1 MIQYIKKNTMKILTQ
16 IRFYFVIVTI
26 AFLSLLINYL
36 NLKDDLVK
44 CQTDKG
50 YIPGGD
56 IQKAQTI
63 DSLTN
68 LTDSLQNEIFVK
80 GVELG
85 RYEVALELFKE
96 KNKNGAD
103 EFELILTTQTE

>member
-1 MIQYIKKNTMKILTQ
+1 MKILSD
-16 IRFYFVIVTI
+16 IRFYLVVTVI

-36 NLKDDLVK
+36 NLKDDFVK

-50 YIPGGD
+50 FIPGGD

-68 LTDSLQNEIFVK
+68 LTDSLQNELFVK
-80 GVELG
+80 GVEVG

-96 KNKNGAD
+96 KNKSGAE

>member
-1 MIQYIKKNTMKILTQ
+1 MKILSD
-16 IRFYFVIVTI
+16 IRFYLVVTVI

-36 NLKDDLVK
+36 NLKDDFVK

-50 YIPGGD
+50 SIPGGD

-68 LTDSLQNEIFVK
+68 LKDSLQSELFVK
-80 GVELG
+80 EVEVG

-96 KNKNGAD
+96 KNKSGAE